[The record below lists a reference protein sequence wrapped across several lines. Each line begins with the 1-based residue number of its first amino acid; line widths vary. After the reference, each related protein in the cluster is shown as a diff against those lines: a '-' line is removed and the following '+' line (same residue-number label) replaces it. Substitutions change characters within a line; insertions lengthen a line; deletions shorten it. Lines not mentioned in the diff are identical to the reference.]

1 MFIDILLVI
10 FFLFF
15 YYSFIRRGTIY
26 DILFLILVFSFNILF
41 SPSYSSDFLSLI
53 HIIVY
58 VDVPTTFL
66 ILLIAESGTGII
78 EKKLNFHFIVVFI
91 LCGFVTV
98 FVLVI
103 TK

>member
-1 MFIDILLVI
+1 MHVI
-10 FFLFF
+10 V
-15 YYSFIRRGTIY
+15 RVG
-26 DILFLILVFSFNILF
+26 
-41 SPSYSSDFLSLI
+41 
-53 HIIVY
+53 
-58 VDVPTTFL
+58 VPTPFF
-66 ILLIAESGTGII
+66 ILLIAGLGTRII

>member
-1 MFIDILLVI
+1 MYGYFTI
-10 FFLFF
+10 FSFL
-15 YYSFIRRGTIY
+15 
-26 DILFLILVFSFNILF
+26 FNILF
-41 SPSYSSDFLSLI
+41 PSYYSSDFLSLM
-53 HIIVY
+53 HVIVR
-58 VDVPTTFL
+58 VGVPTPFF
-66 ILLIAESGTGII
+66 ILLIAGLGTRII